1 MQAGE
6 TPYYDLVI
14 ARADGSASRVT
25 AALRNKR
32 EAEWLAAEIRRA
44 LA

>member
-6 TPYYDLVI
+6 TPYYHLVI
-14 ARADGSASRVT
+14 ARA
-25 AALRNKR
+25 
-32 EAEWLAAEIRRA
+32 AEIKRA